1 MSKNYVSTVVGTL
14 AGVAAIASMSASA
27 ADKPTFT
34 GDAQDCAQIVWRAD
48 ILEKYPKIDLA
59 CDQVV
64 ERGGKRYVKFRGTVD
79 SQTKEGVKITF
90 PRTGYTTD
98 IKIADKNKEVFVDGK
113 PRKLGNL
120 KGGDTISVYVP
131 SDRFVVSFLDERISE
146 LGEGTLGQ

>member
-1 MSKNYVSTVVGTL
+1 MTRKSLFGAVSVL
-14 AGVAAIASMSASA
+14 AGLTLSASMTVHA
-27 ADKPTFT
+27 ADKPTFS

-59 CDQVV
+59 CDDVV

-79 SQTKEGVKITF
+79 AQTKDGVKITF
-90 PRTGYTTD
+90 PRTGYATEV
-98 IKIADKNKEVFVDGK
+98 KVADKNKEVFVDGK
-113 PRKLGNL
+113 ARKLGQL

-131 SDRFVVSFLDERISE
+131 SDRFVVSFLDERIVE